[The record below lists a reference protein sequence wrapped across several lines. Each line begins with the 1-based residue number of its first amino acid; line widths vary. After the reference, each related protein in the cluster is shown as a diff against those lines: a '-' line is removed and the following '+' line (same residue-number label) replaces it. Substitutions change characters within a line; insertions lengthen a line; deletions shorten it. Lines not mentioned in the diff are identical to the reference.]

1 MKRKKTDACWK
12 RGIGA
17 GLSLAAAILLAPTVP
32 GLGAE
37 LSEEASRMP
46 EITKAGS
53 VSVSS
58 EGVTYDEPFATGT
71 AGCKHF
77 RIPALITL
85 QDGTLLA
92 TADARWETTGDGG
105 GIDSIASISEDGGKT
120 WQYSFPLYFPDS
132 VGYAGSRATTIIDP
146 GVMEGPDGTIYFIA
160 DVNPTGS
167 TTMYKQIPEGTGYV
181 EVENEADSGRFLA
194 LTENYQTS
202 WDVNPEDGTLE
213 NYPWYVSK
221 FDKDG
226 FAKILKRS
234 DGSES
239 GYGVDEWYNLYT
251 IEDGTYVDNLR
262 QSQVN
267 SSTEIQQNAFYK
279 DSKFH
284 VYSIDYLWVITSTDG
299 GKTWEHP
306 RDMTDQIKR
315 HRDEHAL
322 LVSPGQGITTSKGDA
337 VIGFYD
343 HGVDEENASVVYTC
357 DNGRTWKRTEDMQRS
372 ENGGFWTSENEIV
385 ELLDGTLRMFARNGR
400 GKICYADITKDE
412 VTGDYIMAEQSVQT
426 DVSCTSTC
434 NVTAISYSKKINGK
448 QAILVGCPT
457 GGTRAKGKLFTFLVE
472 EDNTMTLFSEFSVPG
487 AAAGYVYSCLTE
499 MEDGTVALLW
509 EPNDWGNL
517 NSIYFDKFS
526 ILDICPEADLDG
538 VVVNVELT
546 KGETYSRTYLGSG
559 ECSITQE
566 ADEEVAKVETSSA
579 AQEKEIRITGA
590 GVGYTETVIDG
601 VTYQICVKDNAIYL
615 PLDADPYYVEGVS
628 TAPENTSNGV
638 LRVAFDESGSSRLFD
653 HTSNTASSLDSFS
666 SSSNKNIRI
675 SDAEFTFT
683 GSGTAWRIYNESK
696 NVYLTNGNANS
707 FFSSAAEDLKVTPVD
722 GGFRICKSNGQRYI
736 IFYFPEMNFNANTD
750 YQANYGNGSY
760 ELTLLEKK
768 QSSSGDDIVPGYQAA
783 TEITSGKKYLIA
795 YQFNGSVIV
804 LYPENGTGNQTKL
817 VRKAGLVTIT
827 PETKGEASLTIE
839 NEEYHFKVMVSDCSH
854 SDTVVKGGYAQDCL
868 KEGYTGDTYCTNP
881 DCGML
886 LETGSAIPA
895 HGSHDWDDGES
906 VKDVTETENGEK
918 IYTCQSNP
926 VHKKTE
932 VIYSNE
938 FFALKD
944 EYVAAI
950 EVLKSAYRYE
960 ETSLEN
966 LKNFYEDGKGI
977 IEGMGASRGFMMRT
991 SAAIREAIENL
1002 TEKTS
1007 EQFVGDLTKAVAD
1020 AKEDFDAGRGE
1031 LSESVWNAFAQAY
1044 TKASNTVSSED
1055 DKVIWER
1062 TQKLKEAWNE
1072 VIKEKQDIES
1082 EKAKIREK
1090 LLACVNEAKGIFD
1103 RGQGQYTQASWSKF
1117 SNAYKKAADVSK
1129 DASLAVLEKL
1139 LSDLKLSQ
1147 SALAV
1152 VKDEPSKDDGS
1163 KEEPGKDE
1171 AKAGDSITANGVLY
1185 RVTDAGAKTAEAA
1198 GATKDN
1204 IKIENSVT
1212 IKNQSFTVTSIAKK
1226 AFFKSK
1232 VKKATIGAQ
1241 VTSIGDQAF
1250 SGCTKLSSVVIGAKV
1265 SKIGKQAFFNCKKLK
1280 TITLNCKNLKTVHK
1294 TAFKKTPSS
1303 KVTVKMPKGLNK
1315 SRSKK
1320 LFQKLKSAGISK
1332 KAKMK

>member
-132 VGYAGSRATTIIDP
+132 VGYAGNSATTIIDP

-707 FFSSAAEDLKVTPVD
+707 FFSSAAEDLKVTLVD

-932 VIYSNE
+932 VIYSHA
-938 FFALKD
+938 FYLLKD
-944 EYVAAI
+944 GCDNVSAI
-950 EVLKSAYRYE
+950 LESTYLYEEESLEKLREIWNGGIEIVESMGVDRGTMLRTSEVLRLAIDALIERPDEYFQDYLKSTLQEVKKDYE
-960 ETSLEN
+960 A
-966 LKNFYEDGKGI
+966 GKGEVP
-977 IEGMGASRGFMMRT
+977 EGIWAEFG
-991 SAAIREAIENL
+991 EAYSEAFYTEDDEEN
-1002 TEKTS
+1002 
-1007 EQFVGDLTKAVAD
+1007 
-1020 AKEDFDAGRGE
+1020 
-1031 LSESVWNAFAQAY
+1031 SVLWERAQA
-1044 TKASNTVSSED
+1044 
-1055 DKVIWER
+1055 
-1062 TQKLKEAWNE
+1062 LKEAWNKVKDE
-1072 VIKEKQDIES
+1072 RQSIADAKLQTQKELMES
-1082 EKAKIREK
+1082 VNRAKI
-1090 LLACVNEAKGIFD
+1090 LID
-1103 RGQGQYTQASWSKF
+1103 RGQGNYTQDSWRAF
-1117 SNAYKKAADVSK
+1117 SDAYKKAVDVPK
-1129 DASLAVLEKL
+1129 DASLAALKSL
-1139 LSDLKLSQ
+1139 LSDLKATQ
-1147 SALAV
+1147 SGLV
-1152 VKDEPSKDDGS
+1152 EV

-1171 AKAGDSITANGVLY
+1171 AKAGDSVTANGVLY

-1204 IKIENSVT
+1204 IKIEDSVT

-1265 SKIGKQAFFNCKKLK
+1265 SKIGKHAFFNCKKLK